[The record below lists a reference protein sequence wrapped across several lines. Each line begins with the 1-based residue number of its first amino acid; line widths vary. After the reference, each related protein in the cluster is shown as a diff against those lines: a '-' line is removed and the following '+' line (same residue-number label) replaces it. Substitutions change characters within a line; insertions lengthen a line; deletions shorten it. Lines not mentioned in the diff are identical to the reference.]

1 MIPPAARGIVIGLL
15 SSLLATGCVSFSKD
29 GGIGPAKTAAE
40 ERLGKRAALITTD
53 DQRRDVQRETEALLA
68 QPLTPDDAMQIALL
82 NNRGLQATYADLGIA
97 EADLVQAGRL
107 RNPRFTT
114 TRTRADNGVNFKNET
129 SLTFPIVE
137 LLTMPLAIKM
147 EKRRFEAV
155 KLQVAGDVLH
165 LGLETRAAWYRAVAA
180 NETVR
185 YYGQVLDAAEAGAE
199 LGRRMARAG
208 NMNKR
213 DQLREQAFYAD
224 AATQLARARVEAVAS
239 RERLTRLMGLWGAQ
253 AGYQLAERLPDLP
266 KTPGDYADLE
276 AIALRERLDVV
287 AAKAEAEGIAR
298 SLGLT
303 KATRFINVL
312 ELGPATV
319 MEQET
324 AIKKGYEISL
334 EVPIFDW
341 GTARVA
347 KAEAQYMQ
355 AVNRIAQRAVEARS
369 EVREAYATYRIA
381 WDTSRHYRDEIVPVR
396 KRISEENL
404 LRYNGMLLSVFEL
417 LADAREQVMAVNGYI
432 ESLRNYWLA
441 ETELRA
447 ALGGRLPPT
456 PTRTGALA
464 DQPAT
469 AAHAAPKE

>member
-1 MIPPAARGIVIGLL
+1 MIPLASRGIVIGLL
-15 SSLLATGCVSFSKD
+15 STLLSAGCVTFSKD
-29 GGIGPAKTAAE
+29 GGIGPAKTVAE
-40 ERLGKRAALITTD
+40 ERLGKRAALITTE
-53 DQRRDVQRETEALLA
+53 DQRRDVQRETDALLA

-114 TRTRADNGVNFKNET
+114 TRTRADNGFNFKNET
-129 SLTFPIVE
+129 SLMFPIVE

-147 EKRRFEAV
+147 ERRRFEAV
-155 KLQVAGDVLH
+155 QLQVAGDVLR
-165 LGLETRAAWYRAVAA
+165 LGLETREAWYRAVAA

-185 YYGQVLDAAEAGAE
+185 YYGQVLDAAEASAE

-253 AGYQLAERLPDLP
+253 ADYRLAERLPDLP
-266 KTPGDYADLE
+266 KAPGDYADLE

-319 MEQET
+319 MEQGT

-369 EVREAYATYRIA
+369 EVREAYAAYRAA
-381 WDTSRHYRDEIVPVR
+381 WDMSRHYRDEIVPVR
-396 KRISEENL
+396 KRISEENM

-456 PTRTGALA
+456 PARTGALT
-464 DQPAT
+464 DKPTT
-469 AAHAAPKE
+469 AAAAAPKE

>member
-1 MIPPAARGIVIGLL
+1 MIPLASRGIVIGLL
-15 SSLLATGCVSFSKD
+15 STLLSTGCVTFSKD
-29 GGIGPAKTAAE
+29 GGFGPAKTVAE
-40 ERLGKRAALITTD
+40 ERLGKRAVLTTTD
-53 DQRRDVQRETEALLA
+53 DQRREVQREIDALLA

-114 TRTRADNGVNFKNET
+114 TRTQADNGYNFKNET

-147 EKRRFEAV
+147 ERRRFEAV
-155 KLQVAGDVLH
+155 QLQVAGEVLH
-165 LGLETRAAWYRAVAA
+165 LGLETREAWYRAVAA

-185 YYGQVLDAAEAGAE
+185 YYARVLDAAEASAE

-224 AATQLARARVEAVAS
+224 AATQLARARVEAVAN

-266 KTPGDYADLE
+266 KAPGDYVDLE

-287 AAKAEAEGIAR
+287 AAKTEAEGIAR

-369 EVREAYATYRIA
+369 EVREAYAAYRIA

-396 KRISEENL
+396 KRISEENM

-456 PTRTGALA
+456 QTRTGSLA
-464 DQPAT
+464 DKPAT
-469 AAHAAPKE
+469 AAAAAPKE

>member
-1 MIPPAARGIVIGLL
+1 MIPLASRGIVIGLL
-15 SSLLATGCVSFSKD
+15 STLLSTGCVTFSKD
-29 GGIGPAKTAAE
+29 GGFGPAKTVAE
-40 ERLGKRAALITTD
+40 ERLGKRAVLTTTD
-53 DQRRDVQRETEALLA
+53 DQRREVQREIDALLA

-114 TRTRADNGVNFKNET
+114 TRTQADNGYNFKNET

-147 EKRRFEAV
+147 ERRRFEAV
-155 KLQVAGDVLH
+155 QLQVAGEVLH
-165 LGLETRAAWYRAVAA
+165 LGLETREAWYRAVAA

-185 YYGQVLDAAEAGAE
+185 YYARVLDAAEASAE

-224 AATQLARARVEAVAS
+224 AATQLARARVDAVAS
-239 RERLTRLMGLWGAQ
+239 RERLTRLMGLWSVQ

-266 KTPGDYADLE
+266 KAPGDYADLE

-369 EVREAYATYRIA
+369 EVREAYAAYRIA

-396 KRISEENL
+396 KRISEENM

-456 PTRTGALA
+456 QTRTGSLA
-464 DQPAT
+464 DKPAT
-469 AAHAAPKE
+469 AAAAAPKE